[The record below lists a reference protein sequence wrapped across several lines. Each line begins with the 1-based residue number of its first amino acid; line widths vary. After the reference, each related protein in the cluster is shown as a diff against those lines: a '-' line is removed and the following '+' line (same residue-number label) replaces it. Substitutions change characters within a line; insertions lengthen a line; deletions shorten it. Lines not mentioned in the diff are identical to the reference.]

1 MSNQYLQEQIEEL
14 QIKCSYLEDIVDKL
28 DVVVIHQQ
36 TQIDLLIKEVKY
48 LRQQDNSD
56 NKQENNI
63 AKIELF
69 FCIFSKYK
77 KK

>member
-56 NKQENNI
+56 NKQEDSI
-63 AKIELF
+63 AKIELPPH
-69 FCIFSKYK
+69 Y
-77 KK
+77 

>member
-48 LRQQDNSD
+48 LKQQDTSS
-56 NKQENNI
+56 NKQEVNQSNN
-63 AKIELF
+63 ELPPH
-69 FCIFSKYK
+69 Y
-77 KK
+77 

>member
-1 MSNQYLQEQIEEL
+1 MSSQYLQEQIEEL

-56 NKQENNI
+56 NKQENSI
-63 AKIELF
+63 AKIELPPH
-69 FCIFSKYK
+69 Y
-77 KK
+77 

>member
-56 NKQENNI
+56 NKQANNI
-63 AKIELF
+63 AKIELPPH
-69 FCIFSKYK
+69 Y
-77 KK
+77 

>member
-1 MSNQYLQEQIEEL
+1 MSSKYLQEQIEEL

-56 NKQENNI
+56 NKQENSI
-63 AKIELF
+63 AKIELPPH
-69 FCIFSKYK
+69 Y
-77 KK
+77 

>member
-56 NKQENNI
+56 NKQENSI
-63 AKIELF
+63 AKIELPPH
-69 FCIFSKYK
+69 Y
-77 KK
+77 

>member
-48 LRQQDNSD
+48 LRQQDNSN
-56 NKQENNI
+56 NKQENSI
-63 AKIELF
+63 AKIELPPH
-69 FCIFSKYK
+69 Y
-77 KK
+77 